1 MPYNVFVRR
10 EP

>member
-10 EP
+10 E